1 MTPIMPH
8 LHFAIHHCLSTAV
21 DLRRKLPCMVKRTPS
36 ADRMRRRRATGS
48 TKMPVPSGQHPDE
61 GEPGPVELGV
71 IAECDSLPMAD
82 ERPALAAI
90 AKLLAHHIDDP
101 QYQGMHPQCNRAL
114 QLAMKPLR
122 GTNLDFSRSSA

>member
-1 MTPIMPH
+1 
-8 LHFAIHHCLSTAV
+8 
-21 DLRRKLPCMVKRTPS
+21 
-36 ADRMRRRRATGS
+36 
-48 TKMPVPSGQHPDE
+48 
-61 GEPGPVELGV
+61 
-71 IAECDSLPMAD
+71 LPMAD

-122 GTNLDFSRSSA
+122 GTKRKPNAVPQ